1 MVLCSPASF
10 ISVGDVSGF
19 YFILFFDYFAPT
31 VRVHRVQKSSAA
43 IGADKKDYEVG

>member
-1 MVLCSPASF
+1 VLVTSLVFFFFSF
-10 ISVGDVSGF
+10 F
-19 YFILFFDYFAPT
+19 LFFDYFAPA